1 MTSVLKP
8 LCLAAAALLPL
19 PAVADCVI
27 LLHGLARSETSFAV
41 MEEVLRSR
49 GYDVVRP
56 GYAST
61 DAPIED
67 LAEAT
72 LPPAFAACGR
82 QTTHVVSHSMGG
94 ILLRHWLQEGHPQ
107 NLGRVVMMGPPNQ
120 GSELVD
126 ELGGWE
132 VFGLLNGPAGL
143 QLGTGADSLPRK
155 LPPVTFELGVIAGNE
170 SLNPLF
176 SNLIPGPDDGKVS
189 VDSTRVAGMRAH
201 LTLPVTHTYMM
212 NNPQVMAQALHFI
225 ETGRFD
231 PDLGWLDAVQEII
244 TEACQLNGGCEEEG
258 EG

>member
-1 MTSVLKP
+1 MRSILPP
-8 LCLAAAALLPL
+8 LCLSAACLLPL
-19 PAVADCVI
+19 SAAADCVI

-41 MEEVLRSR
+41 MEEVLHSR

-61 DAPIED
+61 KARVQE
-67 LAEAT
+67 LAAET
-72 LPPAFAACGR
+72 LPPAFAACGA
-82 QTTHVVSHSMGG
+82 QTTHLVSHSMGG
-94 ILLRHWLQEGHPQ
+94 ILLRYWVQDNRPDT
-107 NLGRVVMMGPPNQ
+107 LGRVVMMGPPNQ

-126 ELGGWE
+126 KLGDWA

-143 QLGTGADSLPRK
+143 QLGTGADSLPK
-155 LPPVTFELGVIAGNE
+155 QLPPVDFELGVIAGSE

-176 SNLIPGPDDGKVS
+176 SNILPGEDDGKVS
-189 VDSTRVAGMRAH
+189 VDSTRVAGMKAH

-225 ETGRFD
+225 EEGDFY
-231 PDLGWLDAVQEII
+231 PDLGWLDAVEQII
-244 TEACQLNGGCEEEG
+244 TEACQLNGGCKDEG